1 MPLGALKQSF
11 PIYNWHKPSWHLPS
25 TAPRRAQPHIFRRAH
40 EYKFAALGTPHNT
53 TGLQPVAALPSTDAS
68 SVTGQAT
75 ATPQLQEPS
84 GLLSRPSSQL
94 GGATARTHGGRA
106 RRKPA
111 DARRPSSQ
119 LARGGATT
127 NTGQATATPQLQA
140 RAKTQEQEPRARS
153 QEQATTQHITHQ
165 HTPAGGGFQPRQVV
179 STHSNQPRRCPAYPQ
194 DRDARPFVSSRKNE
208 VSDSCCKGTP
218 CKSSESEEYMMM
230 I

>member
-68 SVTGQAT
+68 SV
-75 ATPQLQEPS
+75 
-84 GLLSRPSSQL
+84 
-94 GGATARTHGGRA
+94 
-106 RRKPA
+106 
-111 DARRPSSQ
+111 
-119 LARGGATT
+119 
-127 NTGQATATPQLQA
+127 TGQATATPQLQA

>member
-1 MPLGALKQSF
+1 MAPTLDRASAR
-11 PIYNWHKPSWHLPS
+11 S
-25 TAPRRAQPHIFRRAH
+25 TTHIQTGPRIQICCA
-40 EYKFAALGTPHNT
+40 GTPHNT

-140 RAKTQEQEPRARS
+140 RAKTQEQEPRPTNTGQATVTPQLQARAKTQEQEPRPRS
-153 QEQATTQHITHQ
+153 QEQATMQHITHQ
-165 HTPAGGGFQPRQVV
+165 HTPAGGRFQPRQVV

-218 CKSSESEEYMMM
+218 GHTRVD
-230 I
+230 

>member
-1 MPLGALKQSF
+1 MAPTLDRASAR
-11 PIYNWHKPSWHLPS
+11 S
-25 TAPRRAQPHIFRRAH
+25 TTHIQTGPRIQICCA
-40 EYKFAALGTPHNT
+40 GTPHNT

-140 RAKTQEQEPRARS
+140 RAKTQEQEPRPRS
-153 QEQATTQHITHQ
+153 QEQATMQHITHQ
-165 HTPAGGGFQPRQVV
+165 HTPAGGRFQPRQVV

-194 DRDARPFVSSRKNE
+194 DRDARPFVPSRKNE

-218 CKSSESEEYMMM
+218 GHTRVD
-230 I
+230 